1 MQVIETGPRTIVV
14 HAVVRTPNLAPN
26 GPYPPAEMQVGR
38 AVSRYL
44 LARRCSDG
52 ELHLEPTDGWWNPR
66 VKSTLLSVDGQ
77 QRPAETLVCTA
88 VAAEFM
94 VRMGSRNYSGASG
107 SRMSGGQ
114 RSSPLVKRP
123 TGWSSWT
130 TTFCPAHPVTVPAWP
145 CR

>member
-94 VRMGSRNYSGASG
+94 VRMGSLSLPVKTPFYRFRRG
-107 SRMSGGQ
+107 SSYT
-114 RSSPLVKRP
+114 SPLRCCHFSTCCLKI
-123 TGWSSWT
+123 SS
-130 TTFCPAHPVTVPAWP
+130 
-145 CR
+145 RR